1 MCWKK
6 FSWFYFYFQ
15 LFLQFL
21 QCPARWT
28 GLQLVISP
36 GPNPLPAVVHLKY
49 SVSGSKV
56 EDDEFYGLDIV
67 DKFDDEAMAKH
78 VYNDPV
84 QLAVRIILCRSLIKV
99 FTSFHYEED
108 PNTKDFAARFPFHH
122 ENMLVPVIDIVN
134 DEFTRYIRH
143 MVRRLEEIA
152 EEGDK
157 DAH

>member
-1 MCWKK
+1 MVLFL
-6 FSWFYFYFQ
+6 FSTV
-15 LFLQFL
+15 LQFL

-56 EDDEFYGLDIV
+56 EDDEFYGLDTV

-84 QLAVRIILCRSLIKV
+84 QLAVRIILCR
-99 FTSFHYEED
+99 H
-108 PNTKDFAARFPFHH
+108 
-122 ENMLVPVIDIVN
+122 
-134 DEFTRYIRH
+134 
-143 MVRRLEEIA
+143 
-152 EEGDK
+152 
-157 DAH
+157 